1 LLLLLFFGLT
11 RPNYLHWLAA
21 AVFQEESLVVVSVG
35 VFGLEVDQ
43 SDFFAF
49 FSSLGGFV
57 EFLAEEGGPD
67 AFAL

>member
-1 LLLLLFFGLT
+1 
-11 RPNYLHWLAA
+11 
-21 AVFQEESLVVVSVG
+21 VVSVG

-49 FSSLGGFV
+49 FSCLGGFV